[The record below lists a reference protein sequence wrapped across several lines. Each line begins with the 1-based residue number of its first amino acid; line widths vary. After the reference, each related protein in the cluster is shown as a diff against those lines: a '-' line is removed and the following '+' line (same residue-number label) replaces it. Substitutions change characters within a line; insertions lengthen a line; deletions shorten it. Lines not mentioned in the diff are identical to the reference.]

1 MVTDR
6 NQADSFEPSYFNFLM
21 TSRRSRR
28 AAVRFA
34 RTGIRLDRVHDFG
47 ATSPTMQ
54 TTASNAVHISREI

>member
-6 NQADSFEPSYFNFLM
+6 NQANGREPSYFNFLM

-34 RTGIRLDRVHDFG
+34 RTGIRLDRVRDFG
-47 ATSPTMQ
+47 VMSATL
-54 TTASNAVHISREI
+54 HRGI

>member
-34 RTGIRLDRVHDFG
+34 QTGIRRDRGRDVGFTP
-47 ATSPTMQ
+47 ATIQ
-54 TTASNAVHISREI
+54 TATSNAVHISRGI